1 MIVAI
6 ILITLLIFFLIIGY
20 YCYKMQKKNNPQDGA
35 VPGEGDIVDNDGN
48 VTRRRSTKRA
58 NKRGIDDDEESNKS
72 RKSKKSKKSTDR
84 MTDPGRKGTTDKLG
98 AAQKPTKLNAD
109 ATSI

>member
-1 MIVAI
+1 VIVAI
-6 ILITLLIFFLIIGY
+6 ILITLLVFFLLIGY

-48 VTRRRSTKRA
+48 VTKRRSSKKA
-58 NKRGIDDDEESNKS
+58 NRGIDDDEESNKS

-84 MTDPGRKGTTDKLG
+84 KSDPG
-98 AAQKPTKLNAD
+98 
-109 ATSI
+109 